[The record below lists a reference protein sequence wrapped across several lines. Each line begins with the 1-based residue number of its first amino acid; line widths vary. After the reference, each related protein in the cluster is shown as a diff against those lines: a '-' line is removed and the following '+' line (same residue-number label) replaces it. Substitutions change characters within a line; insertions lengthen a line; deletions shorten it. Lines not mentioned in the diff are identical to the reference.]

1 MQEWFDMIERIGDL
15 RTFHSA
21 SMPIGITMNGS
32 ITRSGLAVMGRG
44 CALQAATRFSKIRSA
59 LGRRLREAGNH
70 VYWFPDFGVFT
81 LPVKPRWYERA
92 DCALIRRSAR
102 ELMQPAADRDRRLV
116 VLPRPGC
123 GNGGRSWG
131 EVRPILADLLDD
143 RVVVITHNL
152 EER

>member
-102 ELMQPAADRDRRLV
+102 ELMQPTGGGWCCRARAAATAGD
-116 VLPRPGC
+116 P
-123 GNGGRSWG
+123 GGRS
-131 EVRPILADLLDD
+131 D
-143 RVVVITHNL
+143 RSWRTSSMIGSS
-152 EER
+152 